1 MSRGGEVGPIQWGDA
16 DFTFRLGIG
25 EQRKIQ
31 ERCDA
36 GISEI
41 AARLSTLALALAQE
55 DAKPMRHLIALGYG
69 GSFRVDDVREVVL
82 RGLVGGGMTE
92 NDAAKVVRE
101 RIDEQMDF
109 KGGVSIA
116 YAACMAALCGPED
129 EPLGERKAGAPQK
142 KRSRA
147 AKSASQPS
155 TGQARP

>member
-16 DFTFRLGIG
+16 EYTFRLGIG
-25 EQRKIQ
+25 EQRKVQ

-41 AARLSTLALALAQE
+41 AARLSTLALALSR
-55 DAKPMRHLIALGYG
+55 DDGKSMRQLIGLGYG
-69 GSFRVDDVREVVL
+69 GTFRVDDVREVVL

-92 NDAAKVVRE
+92 NDAAAIVRE
-101 RIDEQMDF
+101 RIDDQLDF
-109 KGGVSIA
+109 KSGVVIA

-129 EPLGERKAGAPQK
+129 EPLGESPAGAPKK

-147 AKSASQPS
+147 ASSGTRAS
-155 TGQARP
+155 TRQAPQ